1 VLAVGGQVLVTRW
14 VDGTP
19 LSRVVADGIRDDR
32 DRAGRLLV
40 RLLASAP
47 VRAGRLHGDPH
58 PGNFRLLPE
67 AARLRRNQDP
77 RTRA

>member
-1 VLAVGGQVLVTRW
+1 VLVTRW

-19 LSRVVADGIRDDR
+19 LSRVVADGTQDDR

-47 VRAGRLHGDPH
+47 VRAGRLHGDLH
-58 PGNFRLLPE
+58 PGNFRLLPGY
-67 AARLRRNQDP
+67 AAHPDP